1 MAVHPAPCT
10 PHPAPHRWQIKI
22 IERNNLIHDI
32 KLCHGCGTRIDK
44 HTVYL
49 IPMELVSEGVDN
61 ILIERQVDESLNKGQ
76 TVAER

>member
-1 MAVHPAPCT
+1 V
-10 PHPAPHRWQIKI
+10 
-22 IERNNLIHDI
+22 
-32 KLCHGCGTRIDK
+32 GCGTRIDK